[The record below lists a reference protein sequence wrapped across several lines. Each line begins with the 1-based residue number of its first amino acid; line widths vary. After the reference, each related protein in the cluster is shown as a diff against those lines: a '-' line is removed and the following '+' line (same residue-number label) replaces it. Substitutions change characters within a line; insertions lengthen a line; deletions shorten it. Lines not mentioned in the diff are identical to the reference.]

1 MYVVVDERQ
10 SVRSSYIA
18 NFEKEGV
25 SSLGLFSQEFHEW
38 LHTASEDDLDAVQ
51 GFVLGDFEHR
61 KSVARDIRKYS
72 IAPIFAVSEQQNLDE
87 TLELLTANFDDVF
100 RKTVH
105 VKEILARSQ
114 AVWRRTTLSPE
125 HLIGSHD
132 ERLRVFFDG
141 RDPEFDGEPLSL
153 PRRERQIL
161 EYMIRNRSRRVTKS
175 QIFSAVYGIFA
186 QEVDESVIEGH
197 ISKLR
202 KKLRGLL
209 GRDPIDAKRFL
220 GYQFM
225 GAS

>member
-1 MYVVVDERQ
+1 MYIVVDERPA
-10 SVRSSYIA
+10 VRSAYIA
-18 NFEKEGV
+18 NFEKEGI
-25 SSLGLFSQEFHEW
+25 SSIGLFSQEFHEW
-38 LHTASEDDLDAVQ
+38 LRTASEDDLDAVQ
-51 GFVLGDFEHR
+51 GFVLGEFDQR
-61 KSVARDIRKYS
+61 KNAAKDIRRHS
-72 IAPIFAVSEQQNLDE
+72 IAPIFAVSDQASLDE
-87 TLELLTANFDDVF
+87 TIDLLTANFDDVF

-114 AVWRRTTLSPE
+114 AVWRRATSSPE
-125 HLIGSHD
+125 NILGADD

-141 RDPEFDGEPLSL
+141 RDPEFDGEPISL

-161 EYMIRNRSRRVTKS
+161 EYMIRNRTRRVSKT
-175 QIFSAVYGIFA
+175 QIFGAVYGIFA
-186 QEVDESVIEGH
+186 QNVDESVIEGH

-225 GAS
+225 GAA